1 MSDAAARA
9 QQPDPK
15 NYRTIPALKEYIERI
30 GAEQIN
36 FRRFVVSERRGGYKA
51 DRITIKVEPDGT
63 ITVWAKEKGTTKDF
77 EPTEVEQAAIKAAFV
92 GLDFPTSIAATN
104 AQVKEL
110 RLRLGAILNENFF
123 VLLDVG
129 SDAAIMC
136 QHRIED
142 DDGKRYAPWTM
153 WSDGEWRMM
162 EPDGL
167 LPLWRPTKKR
177 HTYIML
183 HEGAK
188 TACLVDRLCYSD
200 DAEAKDARA
209 KHPWA
214 AELKGYDHWGWI
226 GGAPNPHRT
235 DWAKLPAGDVVL
247 ALDNDQIGT
256 DAASTISRTL
266 KQRRLGAILF
276 DDKFPKHF
284 DLAEPWPRIE
294 KWWKGERYVGPSL
307 DQMLKPATWAT
318 DVLPNPAGKGRPIIK
333 IRPTFVEEWLVSIE
347 PSVFVHRWYCDRHLS
362 PEQFNAL
369 VRPFSDTHD
378 TARLMTPIFSSQVD
392 SLTYQ
397 PFKRQSGRHVAE
409 VETIEGRRLV
419 NTYRPPD
426 VKPMEGDPGP
436 WLEFMAHLIPDDR
449 DRLET
454 MRWCAT
460 LVATEI
466 KMTYALLLI
475 SETQGVGKSTLGE
488 RILAPLVGMHN
499 ASFPSEQMMTEN
511 KFNEWRAH
519 KRLIV
524 VHEIYSGHSRV
535 TYDKLK
541 PVVTDDNTTVDRKFM
556 ASYTIRN
563 LAEIIAASNSLRA
576 MYLDDDDRRWLVP
589 RVTEQIKP
597 HAYWVGFHAWL
608 NSDGLAII
616 GWWAEEFLRTV
627 NPVARGE
634 HAPLTSA
641 EQEVIEESMSEGYR
655 IALDL
660 GRMAIKYGEPSEN
673 QREQSVVLAV
683 EEVRAHVASRRNMS
697 MDDGRLEKP
706 LLLRKALRAAGLM
719 EPERSKNGTTPRFN
733 IERGKSKSHV
743 LANFRIEAGTEWP
756 DLKPWHKKPDEVEPL

>member
-1 MSDAAARA
+1 
-9 QQPDPK
+9 
-15 NYRTIPALKEYIERI
+15 LE
-30 GAEQIN
+30 
-36 FRRFVVSERRGGYKA
+36 
-51 DRITIKVEPDGT
+51 
-63 ITVWAKEKGTTKDF
+63 
-77 EPTEVEQAAIKAAFV
+77 
-92 GLDFPTSIAATN
+92 FPTSIAATN

-110 RLRLGAILNENFF
+110 RLRLGAALNKDFF
-123 VLLDVG
+123 VLLDAG

-142 DDGKRYAPWTM
+142 DNGKRYTPWTLF
-153 WSDGEWRMM
+153 SDGQWYNM

-167 LPLWRPTKKR
+167 LPLWRPAKKR
-177 HTYIML
+177 HVRNMI

-188 TACLVDRLCYSD
+188 AASFVDWLCHSD
-200 DAEAKDARA
+200 DDEAKAATA
-209 KHPWA
+209 KHPWV
-214 AELKGYDHWGWI
+214 AELKSYDHYGWI

-235 DWAKLPAGDVVL
+235 DWVKLPAGDIVL

-256 DAASTISRTL
+256 DAASAISRTL

-276 DDKFPKHF
+276 DDKFPKGF
-284 DLAEPWPRIE
+284 DLAKPWPRVE

-318 DVLPNPAGKGRPIIK
+318 DVLPNPTGKGRPIIK

-347 PSVFVHRWYCDRHLS
+347 PGVFVHRWYCDRYLS
-362 PEQFNAL
+362 AEQFNAL
-369 VRPFSDTHD
+369 VRPFSDAHD
-378 TARLMTPIFSSQVD
+378 TSRLMTRIFSSQVD

-397 PFKRQSGRHVAE
+397 PFKRRPGRHIAE

-426 VKPMEGDPGP
+426 IESMRGDPGP
-436 WLEFMAHLIPDDR
+436 WLEFMAHLIPDER

-454 MRWCAT
+454 LRWCAT
-460 LVATEI
+460 LIATDI
-466 KMTYALLLI
+466 KMVYALLLI

-488 RILAPLVGMHN
+488 KILAPLVGMHN

-541 PVVTDDNTTVDRKFM
+541 PVITDDNTTVDRKFM
-556 ASYTIRN
+556 ASYTIKN
-563 LAEIIAASNSLRA
+563 HAEVLACSNSLRA
-576 MYLDDDDRRWLVP
+576 LYLDDDDRRWLVP
-589 RVTEQIKP
+589 RVTEQTKP

-608 NSDGLAII
+608 NSDGLSII
-616 GWWAEEFLRTV
+616 AWWAEEFLQSV

-634 HAPLTSA
+634 HAPRTSA
-641 EQEVIEESMSEGYR
+641 KQEVIEEAMSDGYR
-655 IALDL
+655 IAFDL
-660 GRMAIKYGEPSEN
+660 GQMAIEYGKPTEKLPEG
-673 QREQSVVLAV
+673 RKVVLAV
-683 EEVRAHVASRRNMS
+683 EEVRAHVAGRRNMG

-706 LLLRKALRAAGLM
+706 LTLRKALRAAGLM
-719 EPERSKNGTTPRFN
+719 ETERSEKGTMPRFN
-733 IERGKSKSHV
+733 IEHGKSKSHV
-743 LANFRIEAGTEWP
+743 VANFRIEAGAEWP
-756 DLKPWHKKPDEVEPL
+756 ALKPWHKKPGEVEPL